1 MPGNRIRT
9 DSSVSGRKNQLAV
22 LLERLDDALPAP
34 KCEGC
39 GKPMIRHGTG
49 KRKTWLTRLGR
60 VEVKRRHYCYRSC
73 GKGCFPLDRT
83 LGLYG
88 STFTPGMASVM
99 AGTVPMTGFEAASRH
114 IANLAG
120 LDASPSSLQRRSL
133 ALGEEALRFEREE
146 AVEGRPLEPRMHLPI
161 DGTGIPMRKEET
173 EGVLGKHEDGSS
185 KSREVR
191 LAVMHTAE
199 GRDPETGAALKDR
212 GSETSGCLIDSAAA
226 RSASPEP
233 SGFATRLDREALRR
247 GLHDARELVVI
258 SDGAE
263 WIRNTCDELFGGRKV
278 TCVLDIF
285 HALEHASDAV
295 KAILPGGPGRQ
306 GGPGARALQRQARG
320 GGRVLPP
327 LPEQHREDAVRRVPR
342 SGHAGRKRR
351 RGRRLQA
358 VRAEAEALRHPL
370 VQEGSQRH
378 ARPQEL
384 RHEPQAA

>member
-1 MPGNRIRT
+1 
-9 DSSVSGRKNQLAV
+9 
-22 LLERLDDALPAP
+22 
-34 KCEGC
+34 
-39 GKPMIRHGTG
+39 
-49 KRKTWLTRLGR
+49 
-60 VEVKRRHYCYRSC
+60 
-73 GKGCFPLDRT
+73 
-83 LGLYG
+83 
-88 STFTPGMASVM
+88 M

-120 LDASPSSLQRRSL
+120 VAASPSSLQRRSL

-146 AVEGRPLEPRMHLPI
+146 AVEGKPLEPRMHLSI
-161 DGTGIPMRKEET
+161 DGTGIPMRQEET

-185 KSREVR
+185 KSREAR

-212 GSETSGCLIDSAAA
+212 GSETSGGLIDSAAA
-226 RSASPEP
+226 RSVSKEP

-320 GGRVLPP
+320 GGCVLPP
-327 LPEQHREDAVRRVPR
+327 LPEQPREDAVRRVPR
-342 SGHAGRKRR
+342 PGHAGRERR
-351 RGRRLQA
+351 RGKRLQA
-358 VRAEAEALRHPL
+358 VRTEAEALRHPP